1 MNCYFNKR
9 LTGADN
15 IPFTLDLYEP
25 ESLKDAP
32 VVVFIHGFKGFKD
45 WGHWH
50 RIAERFATE
59 GFVFIKFNFSHN
71 GVQPDTPTTFSD
83 LEAFGQNNFSKE
95 LFDLQRVLDFVYA
108 QKAAGK
114 LWDVANLS
122 LIGHSRGGPIALI
135 TALDDERVKQVVT
148 WASVH
153 ELDYSWEE
161 EADKVKSWG
170 EKGVQHIVNGRTKQ
184 EMPLYFQLYEDF
196 EAHKER
202 YRLKNRLPDLDK
214 PVLIV
219 HGAVDPAISKE
230 SAKYLHHL
238 IPNSV
243 LRVVE
248 EADHV
253 FGGHHPYTDR
263 ALPKPT
269 EDLLHESITF
279 LNAQ

>member
-9 LTGADN
+9 LKGADN
-15 IPFTLDLYEP
+15 RLFTLDLYEP
-25 ESLKDAP
+25 QVPEDAP
-32 VVVFIHGFKGFKD
+32 VIVFIHGFKGFKD

-50 RIAERFATE
+50 RIAERFAAE

-95 LFDLQRVLDFVYA
+95 LFDLQRVLDFIYA

-114 LWDVANLS
+114 PWDVEDLS

-135 TALDDERVKQVVT
+135 TALDDNRVHQVIT
-148 WASVH
+148 WAAVH

-161 EADKVKSWG
+161 EEDKVEAWA
-170 EKGVQHIVNGRTKQ
+170 EKGVQHIINGRTKQ

-202 YRLKNRLPDLDK
+202 FRLKNRLPDLDK

-219 HGAVDPAISKE
+219 HGSVDPAVSKE
-230 SAKYLHHL
+230 SAEYLHDL
-238 IPNSV
+238 LPNSD
-243 LRVVE
+243 LSLIE
-248 EADHV
+248 GADHV
-253 FGGHHPYTDR
+253 FGGSHPYTSR
-263 ALPKPT
+263 ELPRPT
-269 EDLLHESITF
+269 EHLLHQSITF
-279 LNAQ
+279 LRAQ